1 MNWDDLRYFLA
12 VAREGQMLGAASRL
26 GVSQARL
33 SRHVAALEEAIGARL
48 FERTTRGSTLTE
60 DGVALFATA
69 ERIEAEVLDG
79 TARMRGQDEVAGTI
93 RIGAPDGFGSAFL
106 APRLGKFRD
115 AYPDLRIQLVPVPRS
130 FSLSEREADLAIM
143 VGRPNKGRLRV
154 KKLVDYSLGL
164 YASEG
169 YLARAGTPR
178 SIDDLRSH
186 TLIGYVDDL
195 IYTPELNYALEF
207 VRDWRSDIEV
217 STAIGQFEAVR
228 SGTGIGI
235 CHDFMATEEP
245 GLVRLFPNLSVTR
258 SYWLVWHENQ
268 AVARRVQAVV
278 ELLDELVRGDRML
291 FDATKAP
298 RQSRVASRSSPSD
311 AS

>member
-1 MNWDDLRYFLA
+1 MNWNDLRYFLA
-12 VAREGQMLGAASRL
+12 VAREGQMLGAAARL

-33 SRHVAALEEAIGARL
+33 SRHIGALEKAVGARL
-48 FERTTRGSTLTE
+48 FERTTRGSQLTE
-60 DGVALFATA
+60 DGVALLKTA
-69 ERIEAEVLDG
+69 ERVEAEVMAG
-79 TARMRGQDEVAGTI
+79 TARMRGRDEVAGTI

-106 APRLGKFRD
+106 APRLGQFRD
-115 AYPDLRIQLVPVPRS
+115 AYPNLRIQLVPVARS

-143 VGRPNKGRLRV
+143 VGRPDKGRLRV

-164 YASEG
+164 YASKA
-169 YLARAGTPR
+169 YLARAGTPGQ
-178 SIDDLRSH
+178 IEDLKSH

-195 IYTPELNYALEF
+195 IYTPELNYAPEF

-228 SGTGIGI
+228 FGTGIGI
-235 CHDFMATEEP
+235 CHDFMAARET
-245 GLVRLFPNLSVTR
+245 GLVRLFPHLSVKR

-278 ELLDELVRGDRML
+278 ELLDEIVRDNRDL
-291 FDATKAP
+291 FENG
-298 RQSRVASRSSPSD
+298 
-311 AS
+311 